1 MLSVLY
7 GRSGMCN
14 IYDGLILSW
23 PLVVDESGMMKESR
37 GLWSHEL
44 AYNLCDF
51 LLQRILNAHTDSE
64 QERDCR
70 EISEEEVYE

>member
-1 MLSVLY
+1 
-7 GRSGMCN
+7 MCN

-23 PLVVDESGMMKESR
+23 PLVVDESGMMKCGSEESR

-44 AYNLCDF
+44 AYDLCDF
-51 LLQRILNAHTDSE
+51 LLQRILNAHADSE

>member
-1 MLSVLY
+1 
-7 GRSGMCN
+7 MCN

-23 PLVVDESGMMKESR
+23 PLVVDESGMLKESR

-51 LLQRILNAHTDSE
+51 LLQRILNAHADSE